1 MKAICNGRFILPQEI
16 REGQALVFDER
27 IRGFCSPDRIP
38 PEAERIDVQ
47 GAYVSPGFLNL
58 HIHGCGGRD
67 AMDGSRE
74 ALETMS
80 RLLPATGVTGWLP
93 TTMKPLFPRLFPPSG
108 RPGAGF
114 PGQRSWGP
122 TWKAPSSAKNT
133 RAPRKPA
140 TSGKPA
146 GSW

>member
-93 TTMKPLFPRLFPPSG
+93 TTM
-108 RPGAGF
+108 
-114 PGQRSWGP
+114 
-122 TWKAPSSAKNT
+122 TSSETAISQ
-133 RAPRKPA
+133 ADRK
-140 TSGKPA
+140 SVV
-146 GSW
+146 